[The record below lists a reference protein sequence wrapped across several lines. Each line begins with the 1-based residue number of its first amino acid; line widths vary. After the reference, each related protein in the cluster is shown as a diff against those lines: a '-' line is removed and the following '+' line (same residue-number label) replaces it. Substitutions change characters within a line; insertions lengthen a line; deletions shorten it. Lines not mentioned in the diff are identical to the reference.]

1 MSDFIQSIECLNCGT
16 AYDPKC
22 SECGSIDHLAQTN
35 AGVKL
40 TTALKEID
48 ELTIKW
54 EKEYKKYID
63 YYSVNTKYAEL
74 ILIDLKKLRKGLE

>member
-48 ELTIKW
+48 ELI
-54 EKEYKKYID
+54 EKYTDNEDIPMELFDD
-63 YYSVNTKYAEL
+63 YVVK
-74 ILIDLKKLRKGLE
+74 DLKKLRKGLE